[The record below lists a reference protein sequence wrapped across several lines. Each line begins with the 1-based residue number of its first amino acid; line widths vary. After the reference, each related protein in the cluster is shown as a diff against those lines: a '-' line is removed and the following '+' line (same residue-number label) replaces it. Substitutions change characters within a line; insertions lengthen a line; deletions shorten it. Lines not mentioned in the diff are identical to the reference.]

1 MIPALSM
8 DFPETFKVDV
18 KTTNNRGQTPEEV
31 AERCV
36 NKIIGISDNAH
47 PAIQQQAR
55 EYKKNLQKI
64 IEIYNLLDYFDK
76 RTNFSSM
83 ARTTGYSCAAVAN
96 VLLSDVFRNF
106 VEIVKKAKHK
116 AAKNGKITA

>member
-1 MIPALSM
+1 M

-64 IEIYNLLDYFDK
+64 IEIYMLQAIKSD
-76 RTNFSSM
+76 
-83 ARTTGYSCAAVAN
+83 RTTVYNAIKDAGHPKLAEYI
-96 VLLSDVFRNF
+96 RRM
-106 VEIVKKAKHK
+106 
-116 AAKNGKITA
+116 

>member
-1 MIPALSM
+1 MIQSLSM

-55 EYKKNLQKI
+55 EYNKNLQKI
-64 IEIYNLLDYFDK
+64 IEIYMLQAIKSD
-76 RTNFSSM
+76 
-83 ARTTGYSCAAVAN
+83 RTTVYNAIKDAGHPKLAEYI
-96 VLLSDVFRNF
+96 RRM
-106 VEIVKKAKHK
+106 
-116 AAKNGKITA
+116 

>member
-1 MIPALSM
+1 MIPSLSM
-8 DFPETFKVDV
+8 DFPETYKVDV

-64 IEIYNLLDYFDK
+64 IEIYMLQAIKSD
-76 RTNFSSM
+76 
-83 ARTTGYSCAAVAN
+83 RTTVYNAIKDAGHPKLAEYI
-96 VLLSDVFRNF
+96 RRM
-106 VEIVKKAKHK
+106 
-116 AAKNGKITA
+116 